1 MTAPKHVERAINQ
14 NVLLK
19 QEAARKRE
27 ERIRAMLREGLT
39 MPVIRERTGAGKEL
53 IFRIKREMNR
63 G

>member
-1 MTAPKHVERAINQ
+1 MTAPKHVEKAMNE

-19 QEAARKRE
+19 KEALRKRD

-39 MPVIRERTGAGKEL
+39 APVIRERTGASKDI
-53 IFRIKREMNR
+53 IFRIKKEMDL